1 MQRSILKNWN
11 DAIESRQAI
20 ILVTDLETGEQR
32 LVKENDNWQS
42 DEFAS
47 NLQEYFVTGKSTV
60 VELSNGKK
68 LFFNVSL
75 PPVKLLI
82 IGAVHISQV
91 LAPMASLTG
100 LDVTIIDPRTAFA
113 TTERFQGINLIAEW
127 PQDATNKISYDPYTA
142 VVAVTHDPKIDDHP
156 IMEALKAN
164 CFYVG
169 ALGSKKTHSK
179 RIDRLQQAGIDN
191 STIEK
196 IHAPIGLH
204 IGASSPAE
212 IAVAI
217 LAEIIKSMRIDKQD
231 NS

>member
-11 DAIESRQAI
+11 DSIESRQAI
-20 ILVTDLETGEQR
+20 ILITDLETGEQR

-60 VELSNGKK
+60 VELANGKK
-68 LFFNVSL
+68 FFFNVSL

-127 PQDATNKISYDPYTA
+127 PQDAINKISYDPYTA

-156 IMEALKAN
+156 IIEALQAN

-179 RIDRLQQAGIDN
+179 RIDRLQQAGVDN
-191 STIEK
+191 SAIEK